1 MTKTYDVY
9 EKRDDEKT
17 VTWAYALEADQ
28 VVTLKVDTKGG
39 FQRAIAKPGDLG
51 SLVQKH
57 LRSGYRFKGR
67 GMFFNEDELCFLGM
81 HPDFV
86 RTTKSGRY
94 VLFSQVPSIEASI
107 LRIDNNLD
115 RAIANHILDPQI
127 GREWIKAI
135 EQGTE
140 FLVASDAHPL
150 WSLLIA
156 EEAISIDAM
165 VSSARSGRPAVRP
178 SESPNEWAVWL
189 SQFFDRGLIN
199 RSLIALAWG
208 LHVSPSIPELTS
220 ASAPTNP
227 AYVL

>member
-9 EKRDDEKT
+9 EKRDEEKT

-28 VVTLKVDTKGG
+28 VVTLKVDTRGG

-67 GMFFNEDELCFLGM
+67 GLFFDEDMLCFLSV

-86 RTTKSGRY
+86 RTTKTGRY

-115 RAIANHILDPQI
+115 KAIANHILDPQV

-135 EQGTE
+135 EQGTD
-140 FLVASDAHPL
+140 FLVASDAHPR

-165 VSSARSGRPAVRP
+165 VSSARSGRPTVRP
-178 SESPNEWAVWL
+178 SESPKEWEVWL
-189 SQFFDRGLIN
+189 SQFFDRRLIN

-220 ASAPTNP
+220 PSAQSIP
-227 AYVL
+227 AFIL